1 MNLQTFNSPEEP
13 KKEANKKPI
22 LIGIAVAE
30 QPLDILHLQME
41 YIFQLGGNLVMMSG
55 MYVVQRGQQYA
66 IFTPQGIQVGYLFLG
81 QDGQYAK
88 DVATLGPITKAL
100 AKRWGVNPR

>member
-1 MNLQTFNSPEEP
+1 
-13 KKEANKKPI
+13 
-22 LIGIAVAE
+22 
-30 QPLDILHLQME
+30 
-41 YIFQLGGNLVMMSG
+41 MMSG

-88 DVATLGPITKAL
+88 DVAAL
-100 AKRWGVNPR
+100 ARSPRHWRSVGV

>member
-30 QPLDILHLQME
+30 
-41 YIFQLGGNLVMMSG
+41 
-55 MYVVQRGQQYA
+55 
-66 IFTPQGIQVGYLFLG
+66 
-81 QDGQYAK
+81 
-88 DVATLGPITKAL
+88 
-100 AKRWGVNPR
+100 